1 MQIRYK
7 LQINYLHLNHG
18 KSKRYIFR
26 RCYQLFE
33 TEKNKR
39 LRYVFCRIF
48 MNGQKIERYLNEIG
62 KQILASDGEPLTVA
76 QIIQP
81 YANELKN

>member
-1 MQIRYK
+1 MAKAKDTYFVDAINFLKRKKQTASLCI
-7 LQINYLHLNHG
+7 LQNFYER
-18 KSKRYIFR
+18 S
-26 RCYQLFE
+26 
-33 TEKNKR
+33 
-39 LRYVFCRIF
+39 
-48 MNGQKIERYLNEIG
+48 KIERYLNEIG